1 MDPFGLRMAGLSLM
15 PAVKNS
21 YLFTGKE
28 VQDELSLGWIDFG
41 ARMYDAAAG
50 RWNGV
55 DALGEKYTAW
65 SPYNYAYNNPALF
78 IDPDGNSG
86 VVSIS
91 VRGDGKIVLTF
102 SSTLHVRGDVSD
114 ETIANMNRELN
125 RYLNTQSVEYD
136 ENIVIAFQ
144 VNAVRENL
152 DEFDPAKDN
161 LVDIVPGENH
171 MRVARWELERI
182 DPEKDEADVRVWPG
196 NNLRITQQNADGVI
210 DQYQKEGSNTLP
222 HEVLHAFGILDR
234 YAGPQPDPEY
244 EDDMMGQ
251 GKRTYL
257 RNPEQFQGIVE
268 LAKSAQ
274 EKSQSSFSI
283 NYKSEGVI
291 NYNLSRASNKQRLRK
306 LPSN

>member
-1 MDPFGLRMAGLSLM
+1 FYPFGLRMAGLSLV
-15 PAVKNS
+15 PGVKNS

-28 VQDELSLGWIDFG
+28 AQDELGLGWIDFG

-65 SPYNYAYNNPALF
+65 SPYNYAYNNPVLF
-78 IDPDGNSG
+78 TDPDGNSG

-114 ETIANMNRELN
+114 ETIANMNRERN

-152 DEFDPAKDN
+152 DEFDPEKDN
-161 LVDIVPGENH
+161 FVDIVPGANH
-171 MRVARWELERI
+171 MRISDWKLERM
-182 DPEKDEADVRVWPG
+182 DTEKDEADVRVWPG

-210 DQYQKEGSNTLP
+210 DPYQKEGSNTLP

-234 YAGPQPDPEY
+234 YAGPQPNPEY

-257 RNPEQFQGIVE
+257 RNREQFQGIVE
-268 LAKSAQ
+268 MAKSAQ
-274 EKSQSSFSI
+274 EKSQTIFYI
-283 NYKSEGVI
+283 NSASEGVV
-291 NYNLSRASNKQRLRK
+291 NYNLSRVSVKQKSGK
-306 LPSN
+306 LPQK